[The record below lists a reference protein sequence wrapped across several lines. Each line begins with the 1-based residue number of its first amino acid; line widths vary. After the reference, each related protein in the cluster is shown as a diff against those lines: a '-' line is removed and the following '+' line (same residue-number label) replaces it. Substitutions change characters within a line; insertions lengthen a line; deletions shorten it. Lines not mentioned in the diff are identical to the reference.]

1 MVNIIKSKKLYWTLF
16 GLIVFLLLFL
26 SSIAQGQNHNNIEE
40 VSNTDSIIWLSTGGE
55 NNRYIT
61 CSVDYNFD
69 KPLDQALMLDRIK
82 DLIKFYEMFNRN
94 VIEINR
100 LPYWQKAKP
109 DWDKN
114 FYKLGP

>member
-1 MVNIIKSKKLYWTLF
+1 
-16 GLIVFLLLFL
+16 
-26 SSIAQGQNHNNIEE
+26 
-40 VSNTDSIIWLSTGGE
+40 
-55 NNRYIT
+55 
-61 CSVDYNFD
+61 
-69 KPLDQALMLDRIK
+69 MLDRIK